1 MLSNLAKDEQP
12 YVEDGSGIDQ
22 ALAHVEQQTQKP
34 AMHSPMPENS
44 VTRADSVFAFMGIF
58 SYE

>member
-22 ALAHVEQQTQKP
+22 ALAHVEQQ
-34 AMHSPMPENS
+34 AVVEFVRLAHAE
-44 VTRADSVFAFMGIF
+44 ACDA
-58 SYE
+58 